1 MLKWFWSMLGYK
13 SESDMKRDTVLDY
26 QYKQA
31 THYLSKDNVEAK
43 NIKDISKKETDM
55 LLSQKQKAQRKG
67 WSKDYSAAVKSQL
80 KKAQKGKKKNHAED
94 AV

>member
-1 MLKWFWSMLGYK
+1 MLGYK
-13 SESDMKRDTVLDY
+13 SEADLN
-26 QYKQA
+26 
-31 THYLSKDNVEAK
+31 NVEAK
-43 NIKDISKKETDM
+43 NIKDMSKKETDM
-55 LLSQKQKAQRKG
+55 LSQKQKAQRKG